1 MVINHLLNGMI
12 LQVREGFP
20 LYSYDLGIGLETE
33 KSYSIREVDL
43 DSLGICFRLSSSKS
57 F

>member
-1 MVINHLLNGMI
+1 MI